1 MELESVYNQI
11 KNDYFPRWDCNNEWQ
26 LKFVDDLHGA
36 QASCSSELK
45 TITLVKDCFIHQ
57 SAFKINQLKVILIH
71 EISHTTTRGFH
82 GEEWIT
88 QMEKTAERADQLG
101 EIELAQFIRE
111 EVDRYVMRNKIDKH
125 KGTIL
130 GKTK

>member
-1 MELESVYNQI
+1 MEFESVYKQI
-11 KNDYFPRWDCNNEWQ
+11 KNDYFPRWDCDNEWQ

-45 TITLVKDCFIHQ
+45 TITLVKDYFIHP
-57 SAFKINQLKVILIH
+57 SASKINQLKVILIH

-88 QMEKTAERADQLG
+88 QMEKTADRADQLG

-111 EVDRYVMRNKIDKH
+111 EVDRY
-125 KGTIL
+125 KGIL
-130 GKTK
+130 